1 MGWEERMRT
10 AVRAV
15 WRDDVRLG
23 WDDGVRFGDLR
34 EALAELRAARAEIE
48 RLRTAAADERADVI
62 AKACVLAEYLT
73 RDHMPDDDKHAGHMI
88 YTLAEEFE
96 RGAHVGAANGGERG

>member
-48 RLRTAAADERADVI
+48 RLRTAAADERADAVAYMSRVAANLRRQRPRTDYLDTEADTYERASDAI
-62 AKACVLAEYLT
+62 ADEC
-73 RDHMPDDDKHAGHMI
+73 
-88 YTLAEEFE
+88 
-96 RGAHVGAANGGERG
+96 HVGAAKGAT

>member
-48 RLRTAAADERADVI
+48 RLRTAAADERAYVV
-62 AKACVLAEYLT
+62 AWLRGMGRGFASHLAS
-73 RDHMPDDDKHAGHMI
+73 
-88 YTLAEEFE
+88 EFE
-96 RGAHVGAANGGERG
+96 QGAHVGAAKGANHG

>member
-10 AVRAV
+10 AARTA
-15 WRDDVRLG
+15 WSDGARLG
-23 WDDGVRFGDLR
+23 EDDGIRFGDVR
-34 EALAELRAARAEIE
+34 AALAALAAARAEAE
-48 RLRTAAADERADVI
+48 RLRTAAADERADVV

-73 RDHMPDDDKHAGHMI
+73 RDHMPADDKHAGHMI

-96 RGAHVGAANGGERG
+96 AGAHVGAAKGANHG